1 MVSKWILT
9 LLFAVAAAAQP
20 APTEAQAKFRI
31 SGTVVDA
38 VRGDALPDIEVSISV
53 SQAESVLH
61 TVITGPDG
69 RFEFAGLAPTK
80 YSLSGR
86 GNGYLPQGYEQ
97 HHSYFTGVVAENE
110 WAAIQAQPQAD
121 TELKEEVRKFLTF
134 PKWFINS
141 PDSPVWYRG
150 LALESEQ
157 TLAPDLEA
165 MLARLNIGYLV
176 IAHTPQPDGRI
187 HARFGAHVFLIDTG
201 MLQAVFGGRASAL
214 EINGGRFTAYYVNE
228 KPQGLPAP
236 VKVANSTLVP
246 NRAGSRPQP

>member
-1 MVSKWILT
+1 MSPMVSKWILT

-97 HHSYFTGVVAENE
+97 HHSYFTGVVAGPGFESEN
-110 WAAIQAQPQAD
+110 
-121 TELKEEVRKFLTF
+121 LTF
-134 PKWFINS
+134 RLK
-141 PDSPVWYRG
+141 PDASVSGVVTDEFGDPVP
-150 LALESEQ
+150 LAEVLLFSSV
-157 TLAPDLEA
+157 TEA
-165 MLARLNIGYLV
+165 A
-176 IAHTPQPDGRI
+176 
-187 HARFGAHVFLIDTG
+187 
-201 MLQAVFGGRASAL
+201 
-214 EINGGRFTAYYVNE
+214 
-228 KPQGLPAP
+228 
-236 VKVANSTLVP
+236 
-246 NRAGSRPQP
+246 